1 MAARVNLLASHAVAA
16 DTLRDDTRCS
26 AADCDDAGAY
36 AIGDADRPARSARVP
51 AAAERD
57 IEKIY
62 GGKPKVLQTDLAKES
77 DVARVESVL
86 STNSARGRH

>member
-1 MAARVNLLASHAVAA
+1 MAARVNLLASLAVAAA
-16 DTLRDDTRCS
+16 DTLRDDARCS

-57 IEKIY
+57 IEKTY
-62 GGKPKVLQTDLAKES
+62 GRKPTVS
-77 DVARVESVL
+77 R
-86 STNSARGRH
+86 RI

>member
-16 DTLRDDTRCS
+16 DTLRDDARCS

-57 IEKIY
+57 C
-62 GGKPKVLQTDLAKES
+62 DL
-77 DVARVESVL
+77 
-86 STNSARGRH
+86 GRAACLRRIGDPGLAAAAAD